1 MKYREAMQEGEKIL
15 QEAGIV
21 DAKNDAWLLLA
32 MVCKVDHT
40 YYYMHMEE
48 ELMPEQQDE
57 YCVVIR
63 KRAEHVPL
71 QYITGEQEFMGLPFK
86 VNSNVLIPRQD
97 TETLVEEALKVIRP
111 GMKVLDMCTGSGCI
125 LISILKNV
133 LNVEGVGCDISKQAL
148 IVAKENAKLNN
159 VVATF
164 ERSDLFDHVTETF
177 DVIVSNPPYIR
188 TEEIATL
195 MPEVCQCE
203 PVGAHEA
210 DSKVIRIFSKTL
222 SDLAEGELLQLQK
235 AQSGDTVEE
244 DYLRIIYSKTASLFE
259 ASCVS
264 AALSVG
270 ASDQTVDAMRSYAV
284 ALGRA
289 FQIKDDILDYDGTES
304 VGKPLGVDILEQKM
318 TMPLLGALVN
328 AGPQE
333 DMRIRALVRDIVGH
347 PEHRDEIVAFVKT
360 NGGMEYASERLDFY
374 VNQAVDALAVLS
386 ESFEKELL
394 VKLARYT
401 ASREK

>member
-48 ELMPEQQDE
+48 ELMSEQQDE
-57 YCVVIR
+57 YRVVIR

-195 MPEVCQCE
+195 MPEVCQFE
-203 PVGAHEA
+203 PVGALDGKEDGLFFYRKMIAESSKYLNPNGVILFEIGYDQGQDVSLMLKEA
-210 DSKVIRIFSKTL
+210 GYKDIEIVK
-222 SDLAEGELLQLQK
+222 DLAQN
-235 AQSGDTVEE
+235 DRVV
-244 DYLRIIYSKTASLFE
+244 I
-259 ASCVS
+259 
-264 AALSVG
+264 
-270 ASDQTVDAMRSYAV
+270 
-284 ALGRA
+284 GR
-289 FQIKDDILDYDGTES
+289 L
-304 VGKPLGVDILEQKM
+304 
-318 TMPLLGALVN
+318 
-328 AGPQE
+328 
-333 DMRIRALVRDIVGH
+333 
-347 PEHRDEIVAFVKT
+347 
-360 NGGMEYASERLDFY
+360 
-374 VNQAVDALAVLS
+374 
-386 ESFEKELL
+386 
-394 VKLARYT
+394 
-401 ASREK
+401 

>member
-1 MKYREAMQEGEKIL
+1 MAEKRMFSRDVIDSDMFL
-15 QEAGIV
+15 DLPSSAQA
-21 DAKNDAWLLLA
+21 LYFHLA
-32 MVCKVDHT
+32 MRADDDGFVNSPKMIRRMVGASDDDVRILCAKAFLIPFESGV
-40 YYYMHMEE
+40 
-48 ELMPEQQDE
+48 
-57 YCVVIR
+57 VVIKHWR
-63 KRAEHVPL
+63 IHNYIQKDRYKPTVYADEKAQLRLKDNKAYSLTEGSLLGTEQPVNPTQQYTNWKTATRARAAVA
-71 QYITGEQEFMGLPFK
+71 GK
-86 VNSNVLIPRQD
+86 
-97 TETLVEEALKVIRP
+97 LVEQMILDGRACA
-111 GMKVLDMCTGSGCI
+111 VLGNLHDWLVKAMELI
-125 LISILKNV
+125 LG
-133 LNVEGVGCDISKQAL
+133 E
-148 IVAKENAKLNN
+148 
-159 VVATF
+159 
-164 ERSDLFDHVTETF
+164 
-177 DVIVSNPPYIR
+177 
-188 TEEIATL
+188 
-195 MPEVCQCE
+195 
-203 PVGAHEA
+203 HEA

-235 AQSGDTVEE
+235 AQSGDTTEE
-244 DYLRIIYSKTASLFE
+244 DYTRIIYNKTASLFE